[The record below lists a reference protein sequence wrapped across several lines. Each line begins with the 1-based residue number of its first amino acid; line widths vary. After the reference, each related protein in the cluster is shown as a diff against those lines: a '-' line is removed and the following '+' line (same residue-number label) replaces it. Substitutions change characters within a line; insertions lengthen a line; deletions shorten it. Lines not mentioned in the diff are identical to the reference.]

1 MLLYLIFDQSS
12 SNKMPLSIPMMTL
25 KINNLP
31 ELSISNVIA
40 MSFRRNCYTSINFN
54 QISVHNHFFLGNE
67 FSSIPISLFLSPS
80 PPRPLP
86 PSHLSLSISL
96 PRSPSFSNRP
106 PSLSLSYYF
115 LLLLSPSLSLSLYSS
130 RNICQSISF
139 T

>member
-54 QISVHNHFFLGNE
+54 QLSVHNHFFLGNE

-80 PPRPLP
+80 PPPAPSLPLTSLSQSLSRALP
-86 PSHLSLSISL
+86 LSPTAPLSLSL
-96 PRSPSFSNRP
+96 LLFPSPS
-106 PSLSLSYYF
+106 L
-115 LLLLSPSLSLSLYSS
+115 SLSLSLYSS